1 MAQRAIREYEGK
13 RIISQNWEQYFA
25 GLQSLFTAA
34 SVANG
39 EELATLA
46 GTPGYGWLGTAPL
59 VVKPDMI
66 FGKRGKNGL
75 VYFCNNEPGDVRLQD
90 AVAWIEDRR
99 ASRTTLLSGQS
110 GVLSRFLVEPF
121 LPHADDSEYYL
132 SAVTTDEADILS
144 FSTGGGVDVESNWGR
159 VTRVAVPALCTE
171 DELTDCVSAVLHPRP
186 APSGELRQ
194 FVTGFYRLFRD
205 LHFGYLEINP
215 FVLEGDHVHLLD
227 LVAKVDDTAGYLMQK
242 HWGPLYF
249 PTPFGMKAPGPE
261 EKAIRALDEK
271 SGASLKLTVLNP
283 DARVWTLVAGGGASV
298 VYADTIADLIGVEDL
313 ANYGEYSGNPTAEET
328 YAYTRTIL
336 DLMTLS
342 REPKGRGKILLIGGA
357 IANFTDVA
365 KTFTGVISAFHE
377 YAERMRECDV
387 RVFVR
392 RGGPNYEPGLR
403 RIRQAAIELGIPIE
417 VFGPETHMTDIV
429 QLSLQPAA
437 SSQSEPEP
445 QHARRT
451 A

>member
-13 RIISQNWEQYFA
+13 RVISQNREQYFQ
-25 GLQSLFTAA
+25 GLQCTFCAA
-34 SVANG
+34 SVADG
-39 EELATLA
+39 AELASLA
-46 GTPGYGWLGTAPL
+46 GMPGYGWLESSPL

-75 VYFCNNEPGDVRLQD
+75 VYFRKSEAGDVRLQD
-90 AVAWIEDRR
+90 AVSWIEERR
-99 ASRTTLLSGQS
+99 ASRTTLRSGQS
-110 GVLSRFLVEPF
+110 GVLSRFLVEPY
-121 LPHADDSEYYL
+121 LAHAGDREYYL

-144 FSTGGGVDVESNWGR
+144 FSTAGGVDVESNWDR
-159 VTRVAVPALCTE
+159 MTRVAVPALCTE
-171 DELTDCVSAVLHPRP
+171 DELTDCISAVLRSLPQ
-186 APSGELRQ
+186 PSVELRQ

-227 LVAKVDDTAGYLMQK
+227 LVARVDDTAGYLMQRQ
-242 HWGPLYF
+242 WGPLYF

-261 EKAIRALDEK
+261 EKGIRALDEK

-283 DARVWTLVAGGGASV
+283 AARVWTLVAGGGASV

-328 YAYTRTIL
+328 CAYTRTIL
-336 DLMTLS
+336 DLMTRS
-342 REPKGRGKILLIGGA
+342 RPANARGKILLIGGA

-365 KTFTGVISAFHE
+365 KTFTGIIRAFHE
-377 YAERMRECDV
+377 YAQRMRECDV

-392 RGGPNYEPGLR
+392 RGGPNYESGLR
-403 RIRQAAIELGIPIE
+403 RIRKAAIDLGIPIE

-429 QLSLQPAA
+429 QLSLQAPAP
-437 SSQSEPEP
+437 SQADPEL